1 MPGALL
7 GLGILS
13 QWEGRGAL
21 GLGAESAVLRQMV
34 AAGVIEH
41 PSFSLSW
48 VRVCVGL
55 VASFNLLLCPLF
67 VALTACLGPWRR
79 ARLWLSDFPSRS
91 DAACPCR
98 NNMLTL
104 VPAQSPDYRSGK
116 ILFGGIDAAQFTGP
130 LSTVPLMPDHG
141 PSFAVSVEG
150 ISLDGDNN
158 NSSSSTALPAVSGRA
173 ILEANSENMAL
184 PPALAHAINRRYGVV
199 GVPCSF
205 LNYTYYIADCG
216 LRERLAHES
225 ISVRFAGG
233 VAVKVPLGQLVIP
246 YVNAATEERALEM
259 IRDDPA
265 HPMASWDGRCAWT
278 LRPIEEAA
286 GENEGD
292 DWILG
297 APFMRSAYVVFDTLN
312 KQVGLAQAKSGVVSD
327 DAETR
332 VVPIPKDAK
341 HFPA

>member
-1 MPGALL
+1 MHAALALALL
-7 GLGILS
+7 GSASASASTLQLPFRRLEHNITNLS
-13 QWEGRGAL
+13 LDLLARATPAL
-21 GLGAESAVLRQMV
+21 RASNDPCVDGYVLDVLVGTPPQPM
-34 AAGVIEH
+34 
-41 PSFSLSW
+41 SL
-48 VRVCVGL
+48 R
-55 VASFNLLLCPLF
+55 
-67 VALTACLGPWRR
+67 
-79 ARLWLSDFPSRS
+79 
-91 DAACPCR
+91 
-98 NNMLTL
+98 
-104 VPAQSPDYRSGK
+104 SPDYRSGK

-130 LSTVPLMPDHG
+130 LSTVPLLPDHG

-158 NSSSSTALPAVSGRA
+158 NSSSSALPAVSGRA

-278 LRPIEEAA
+278 LRPIEEA

-312 KQVGLAQAKSGVVSD
+312 KQVGLAQAKSGAVSD

-332 VVPIPKDAK
+332 IVPIPKDAK